1 MVTPAAPVGPMATA
15 LAAAREELAIEGLAL
30 VEVRRDWDAAL
41 WPLAT
46 KGFFPFKEKALQVLV
61 GLGLPV

>member
-1 MVTPAAPVGPMATA
+1 MATA
-15 LAAAREELAIEGLAL
+15 LAAAREELATEGLAL

-46 KGFFPFKEKALQVLV
+46 KGFFPFKEKAPQVLV